1 MVIGLRVSPGSVLPT
16 LYHESHMVFLLK
28 TDFVVSPQVY
38 WIRLFKG
45 GVRKWGIL
53 TRDKVNLAVDHY
65 SRCPCW
71 THPGCLLKT

>member
-1 MVIGLRVSPGSVLPT
+1 MVIGLRVNPGSGFLT
-16 LYHESHMVFLLK
+16 LYHESHTVFLLK
-28 TDFVVSPQVY
+28 TEFVVSPQIY

-65 SRCPCW
+65 SQMSMLERI
-71 THPGCLLKT
+71 TQGVY